1 MRDAHVTGRKRKAG
15 YLYMR
20 SRQER
25 AEVQLQEQNV
35 ENAAL
40 RELVEQH
47 KLTLEKKMQNVDELT
62 GLLRENVCMQERA
75 ALELEEQKVENA
87 ALRVV
92 VEQHKRCEEA
102 LTEEL
107 KLIKVC

>member
-1 MRDAHVTGRKRKAG
+1 MDLQCVRDAHGTGRKRKAG

-47 KLTLEKKMQNVDELT
+47 KLMLEKKMQNVDDLT
-62 GLLRENVCMQERA
+62 GLLRENLCMQERA
-75 ALELEEQKVENA
+75 AVQLQEQKGENA
-87 ALRVV
+87 LREVIESISVV
-92 VEQHKRCEEA
+92 RKH
-102 LTEEL
+102 
-107 KLIKVC
+107 